1 MEKSLQVSILA
12 YSSSSS
18 NGVITTDELTWSPAK
33 DRGETPRL
41 FASKI
46 YSCTRAHADCW
57 TRRLVLLFFL
67 ALTDISLRAIFCRR
81 FVKGARK

>member
-1 MEKSLQVSILA
+1 MSSRDRRQKIEAKRGGFLPENLYLHALA
-12 YSSSSS
+12 RW
-18 NGVITTDELTWSPAK
+18 LLAW
-33 DRGETPRL
+33 L
-41 FASKI
+41 
-46 YSCTRAHADCW
+46 ADCW